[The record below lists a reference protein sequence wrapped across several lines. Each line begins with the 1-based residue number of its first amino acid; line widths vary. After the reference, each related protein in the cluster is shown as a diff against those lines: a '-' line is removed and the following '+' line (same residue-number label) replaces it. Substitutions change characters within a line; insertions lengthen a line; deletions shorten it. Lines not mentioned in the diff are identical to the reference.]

1 VIVPLL
7 KHWLEIVAIASL
19 LVGIYGIRGMR
30 TAKGAA
36 RVARRKLLHIMAADD
51 FDELVRT
58 SKILTSAVRSGDWG
72 GSGELAVGLAASLA
86 EASGAWRGL
95 LSGHEKDKL
104 DVASRTASA
113 LTGTLPMDERALE
126 QESARRMVEACQF
139 IGSVAGEIAG
149 RLKYAFQSE
158 EE

>member
-1 VIVPLL
+1 MIVLPF
-7 KHWLEIVAIASL
+7 KYWREIVAVASL

-30 TAKGAA
+30 TARAAA
-36 RVARRKLLHIMAADD
+36 RAARRKLLQIMAAKD

-58 SKILTSAVRSGDWG
+58 SNLLTTSVRSGNWDR
-72 GSGELAVGLAASLA
+72 SGELAVGLAASLS

-95 LSGHEKDKL
+95 FTGPDKDKV
-104 DVASRTASA
+104 DVAI
-113 LTGTLPMDERALE
+113 M
-126 QESARRMVEACQF
+126 SARSLVVSLSARERPAEHERIERMVEANEF
-139 IGSVAGEIAG
+139 IGSVAAEVAG